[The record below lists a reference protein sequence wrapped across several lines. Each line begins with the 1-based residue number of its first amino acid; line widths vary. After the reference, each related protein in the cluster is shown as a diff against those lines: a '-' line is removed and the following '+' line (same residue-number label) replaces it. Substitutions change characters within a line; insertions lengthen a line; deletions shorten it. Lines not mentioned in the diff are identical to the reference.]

1 MVYNPL
7 LERFL
12 NPPEVHEAGRPYAY
26 DLTLGDEDIEGLPQ
40 HVNLEVI
47 CSLEYMRFS
56 TGVSSVYAIVNVSSL
71 FYSPNSRTMLTK
83 RYRLTA
89 SRSID
94 GKLSVAILRCPR

>member
-56 TGVSSVYAIVNVSSL
+56 TGVSSVYAIVNVSAPSL
-71 FYSPNSRTMLTK
+71 SSSDMADIALS
-83 RYRLTA
+83 
-89 SRSID
+89 SRSVLID
-94 GKLSVAILRCPR
+94 